1 MARVPFRARARTVDH
16 LGREQIADCPTAVSE
31 LWKNAYDAYATK
43 AELHIFDG
51 EVPVAAIVDDGHGMS
66 ADEFIE
72 RWLMLGT
79 ESKLTGAETPLRDRA
94 GLPFRERQGQK
105 GIGRLSVAFLGPTTV
120 VLSKRENGPFV
131 AALIDWRLY
140 QNPYLTL
147 DDVRIPVEEFN
158 DPTAFPDVL
167 AALLDGLIDNLLGSD
182 ADPARRQ
189 KLDAAWR
196 QHSIDEERGG
206 KPISSLAI
214 EKLAS
219 RARLDERHLNVWP
232 TWKDCTKGTALYIF
246 DIERELR
253 VWIEGQATAENRL
266 VDDVKENLKFTLHG
280 FVDPYVE
287 GRRDLRFDYN
297 VVAHRGS
304 KPQIVVASDR
314 VFSLDDLKDLEHV
327 VEGHFDRFGH
337 FRGGVRAWGKDL
349 GEVSLPP
356 SVPLPASG
364 AGYVG
369 PVHLVLGTY
378 EGELKNT
385 SMHADA
391 HARIE
396 RLAVEFSGL
405 AIYRDGLRVQPYGR
419 PKNDYFEIE
428 ERRSK
433 QQGREFWASRRSF
446 GRIALSRGDNPN
458 LRDKAGREGLIV
470 NRAAGEFKHLIID
483 LLKRLARRY
492 FGSEA
497 ELREV
502 ETKETQAR
510 FERAKAAE
518 GKIRKRRVSDISD
531 AIKRNQSELTSLATN
546 ATKLVAR
553 LESPESEP
561 KDIETLV
568 EAVDLLRQQRA
579 ELALPP
585 KPKKLTPA
593 LEERYR
599 SYRDTYS
606 EVTATIERASGRVAA
621 LSVELHRASPEELAN
636 SALMRHQ
643 KFITDATGRWKRAI
657 ADLLGAEQK
666 RWMDRVAQDNSR
678 YYELAA
684 PLAAEV
690 AEGRVAPSVGLA
702 EMDAI
707 RERLFG
713 ELSQDYDGYV
723 RSVKNLAENIDVDAA
738 LGWAADERVTLA
750 AQVEQWQSLAQVGIA
765 VEIVGHE
772 LNETAAQVSRNM
784 TRLPAEARDTDAYKL
799 AYSGFRSLVHR
810 LEFLA
815 PLRLSGPRLRESISG
830 KQVFK
835 YVSDFFA
842 RQVEARKIRFWAT
855 DAFLNTSVT
864 EYPHR
869 IFPVFVNLV
878 NNALYW
884 VTLGAVREVVL
895 DRRGP
900 LVVVADSGPGI
911 DPEDQ
916 HELFR
921 LFYTRRVGGHG
932 VGLYL
937 SRLALEQGQHRI
949 RLAGPSEEVLPGANF
964 VIEFRDLK
972 E

>member
-1 MARVPFRARARTVDH
+1 MARVPFRTRARTVDH

-51 EVPVAAIVDDGHGMS
+51 EFPVAAIVDDGHGMS
-66 ADEFIE
+66 ADEFID

-79 ESKLTGAETPLRDRA
+79 ETKLTGAETPASDRS

-105 GIGRLSVAFLGPTTV
+105 GIGRLSVAFLGPTTI

-131 AALIDWRLY
+131 AAMIDWRLY

-147 DDVRIPVEEFN
+147 EDLRIPVEEFA
-158 DPTAFPDVL
+158 DPSAFPAVL
-167 AALLDGLIDNLLGSD
+167 AALLEGLIDNLWGSD

-189 KLDAAWR
+189 RLEAAWR
-196 QHSIDEERGG
+196 QHSDDEERAG
-206 KPISSLAI
+206 KPSSLSAI
-214 EKLAS
+214 ESLALK
-219 RARLDERHLNVWP
+219 AQFDERHLNVWP
-232 TWKDCTKGTALYIF
+232 TWRDCTKGSALYIF
-246 DIERELR
+246 DVERELR
-253 VWIEGQATAENRL
+253 VWIDGQATAEDRL
-266 VDDVKENLKFTLHG
+266 VTELKKRLEYTLHG
-280 FVDPYVE
+280 FVDPYAE
-287 GRRDLRFDYN
+287 GRADLRFDYN

-304 KPQIVVASDR
+304 KTQVVVASDR
-314 VFSLDDLKDLEHV
+314 VFSLAELRDLEHV
-327 VEGHFDRFGH
+327 VEGHFDRYGH
-337 FRGGVRAWGKDL
+337 FRGRLRAWGKDL

-356 SVPLPASG
+356 SVPLPTSG

-369 PVHLVLGTY
+369 PIHLVLGTY
-378 EGELKNT
+378 EGRLENS
-385 SMHADA
+385 SMPADA
-391 HARIE
+391 LAR
-396 RLAVEFSGL
+396 VEAQSSKFSGL

-419 PKNDYFEIE
+419 PDNDFFEIE
-428 ERRSK
+428 ERRAK
-433 QQGREFWASRRSF
+433 AQGREFWVSRRSF
-446 GRIALSRGDNPN
+446 GRIALTKGDNPN

-470 NRAAGEFKHLIID
+470 NRAAGEFRQLIID
-483 LLKRLARRY
+483 LLMRLARRY
-492 FGSEA
+492 FGSDA
-497 ELREV
+497 ELREI
-502 ETKETQAR
+502 ETKEYNTQ

-518 GKIRKRRVSDISD
+518 AKLRKRRVSDLGD
-531 AIKRNQSELTSLATN
+531 TIKRNQPELSSLATS
-546 ATKLVAR
+546 ATGLVAR
-553 LESPESEP
+553 LDSPTP
-561 KDIETLV
+561 AATDIEELV
-568 EAVDLLRQQRA
+568 ETVDRLRRQRA

-621 LSVELHRASPEELAN
+621 LSAELHRESPEELAN

-643 KFITDATGRWKRAI
+643 KFITDATGRWKRVI

-702 EMDAI
+702 ELDAI

-750 AQVEQWQSLAQVGIA
+750 AQVEQWQSLAQLGIA

-830 KQVFK
+830 KQLFK

-842 RQVEARKIRFWAT
+842 RQAEARKTRFWAT
-855 DAFLNTSVT
+855 DAFLKTSLT

-895 DRRGP
+895 DRQGP
-900 LVVVADSGPGI
+900 LVIVADSGPGI
-911 DPEDQ
+911 DPDDR

-949 RLAGPSEEVLPGANF
+949 RLAEPSENVLPGANF